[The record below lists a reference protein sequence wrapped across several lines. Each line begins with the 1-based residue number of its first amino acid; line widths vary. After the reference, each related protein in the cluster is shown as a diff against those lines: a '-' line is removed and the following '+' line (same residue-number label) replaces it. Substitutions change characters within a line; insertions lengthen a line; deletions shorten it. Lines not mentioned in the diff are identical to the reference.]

1 MCYAKY
7 DGKDTIYKDKE
18 HVLKKTGLKIE
29 DPTLPPKDLV
39 KLTGTLSD
47 FKGLFCYAPV
57 GDGAYLSEEQ
67 KEKQKAKLQKGAL
80 LATLNGNTAAGLS
93 ALGRANGGDRSNYF
107 QAQYIT
113 AKLNNDIIL
122 KGWLGFYKFND
133 GDQVEVIAEKRD
145 DYYEVYAML
154 KPSEHIISIIPPCF
168 GGRNQALKMY
178 FWPMFI
184 FYIVLTL
191 LMTYLILGFSFENL
205 FIGFTVTGLLLGS
218 ACLIVNKNSIAT
230 HIKLAESIFTLLG
243 WKNVSN
249 INLFK
254 VSKQYVAKLISQ
266 NKYSLKLNKD
276 SNPFTSPCKNGYGFY
291 FFYYDPEV
299 LCKEESKPLSE
310 DNKKTQHEDD
320 Q

>member
-7 DGKDTIYKDKE
+7 DGKDITYKDKE
-18 HVLKKTGLKIE
+18 QVLKKTGLKIE
-29 DPTLPPKDLV
+29 DPTLPPKDLI

-47 FKGLFCYAPV
+47 FKGLFCYTPLA
-57 GDGAYLSEEQ
+57 DGAYISEAQ
-67 KEKQKAKLQKGAL
+67 KEKQKLKLQKRAL
-80 LATLNGNTAAGLS
+80 LATLNGNTALGLA
-93 ALGRANGGDRSNYF
+93 ALGHANGGDRSNMF
-107 QAQYIT
+107 PAQYIT
-113 AKLNNDIIL
+113 AKLNNDITL
-122 KGWLGFYKFND
+122 KGWLGYYKFNE

-154 KPSEHIISIIPPCF
+154 KPSEQIISLIPLCF
-168 GGRNQALKMY
+168 AGRNQALKMY

-205 FIGFTVTGLLLGS
+205 FIGFTVTGFLFGS
-218 ACLIVNKNSIAT
+218 GCLIVNKNSIAT
-230 HIKLAESIFTLLG
+230 HIKLAERIFTLLG
-243 WKNVSN
+243 WKDVSN
-249 INLFK
+249 INLLK
-254 VSKQYVAKLISQ
+254 VSRQYIAKLIAQ
-266 NKYSLKLNKD
+266 NKYSLEPRKNTD
-276 SNPFTSPCKNGYGFY
+276 AYSRPTKNGDGFY

-299 LCKEESKPLSE
+299 LCKEEGKPISE